1 MQATT
6 RQGRVSSSLLRTAT
20 VAKTSPATAATL
32 YGNGKARVGIQVI
45 KMVPRL
51 FFIYTLVTL
60 LFPIGLRPSAELM
73 IRCIEECII
82 MMENLY
88 CMYRCIEE
96 CIRWKISTACTCAL
110 KSDVNMYLLCK
121 NSSILN
127 NSTTYSA
134 HA

>member
-1 MQATT
+1 MQATA
-6 RQGRVSSSLLRTAT
+6 RQGRVSSLLLRTAT
-20 VAKTSPATAATL
+20 VAKTSPATATTL

-60 LFPIGLRPSAELM
+60 LFPIGPRPNAELM
-73 IRCIEECII
+73 IRCIEI

-110 KSDVNMYLLCK
+110 KRM
-121 NSSILN
+121 
-127 NSTTYSA
+127 
-134 HA
+134 